1 MSMIA
6 EERDE
11 DGRLKV
17 PYFVKLIKEYMHNKA
32 TYNADEVKQHVIK
45 LGVLAATDWDVEKN
59 GYAKWKHRIDR
70 AAQKV
75 FTSV

>member
-1 MSMIA
+1 MFMIA
-6 EERDE
+6 EERDD

-17 PYFVKLIKEYMHNKA
+17 PYFVKLIKEYMHSKA
-32 TYNADEVKQHVIK
+32 TYNADEFKQHVIK
-45 LGVLAATDWDVEKN
+45 LGVLAAADWDVEKN